1 MLKTIFDILDASTDE
16 LVRIQTALVAIPALG
31 PTNGG
36 QGEAAKAEWLGRYL
50 AAFGG
55 ARVESVD
62 APDPRVESGRRPS
75 LVVRRPGRQART
87 LWLIAHTDVVPTG
100 DLSLWRS
107 DPFELRR
114 EGDLIFG
121 RGVEDNHQ
129 GLTAALLLLRAL
141 ELSCAG
147 TELSLGILLAADE
160 ETGNALGIEHLLRE
174 RPDIFG
180 EDDRVGIPDFG
191 TRAGAASEGAEKRV
205 LCALGEGRGA
215 NRGGGLR
222 FTVEGRQC
230 HASTPQEGVNSLV
243 GASALI
249 LALERLNSVF
259 DRSDPLFDPPS
270 STFAPTKKEANVPN
284 VNTIPGQDV
293 FYLDCRVL
301 PDYPLDDVEQ
311 AVRAICD
318 EVEAERGVRIAFA
331 PVVREQAAPGTPADC
346 EAARL
351 LDAALRAERGIEP
364 RTIGIGGGTVAAAC
378 RKRGR
383 PAVCWSTLLNT
394 AHQPNEH
401 SSIANTIADA
411 RVFARLLMDSGE

>member
-50 AAFGG
+50 AAFCG
-55 ARVESVD
+55 ARVETVD

-114 EGDLIFG
+114 EGDLIYG

-141 ELSCAG
+141 ELSGAG

-180 EDDRVGIPDFG
+180 EDDLVVIPDFG
-191 TRAGAASEGAEKRV
+191 TRDGAAIEVAEKSV
-205 LCALGEGRGA
+205 LW
-215 NRGGGLR
+215 LR

-249 LALERLNSVF
+249 LALDRLNAVF

-311 AVRAICD
+311 AVKAICN

-346 EAARL
+346 EAARR

-364 RTIGIGGGTVAAAC
+364 RTIGIGGGTVAAAF
-378 RKRGR
+378 RKRGL

>member
-1 MLKTIFDILDASTDE
+1 MLKTIFDILDSSTDE
-16 LVRIQTALVAIPALG
+16 LVRIQAALVAIPALG

-36 QGEAAKAEWLGRYL
+36 QGEADKAGWLARYL

-55 ARVESVD
+55 ATVETID

-114 EGDLIFG
+114 EGDLIYG

-129 GLTAALLLLRAL
+129 GLASALLLLRAL
-141 ELSCAG
+141 ELSGAG

-174 RPDIFG
+174 RPGIFG
-180 EDDRVGIPDFG
+180 KDDLVVIPDFG
-191 TRAGAASEGAEKRV
+191 TRDGAAIEVAEKSV
-205 LCALGEGRGA
+205 LW
-215 NRGGGLR
+215 LR

-230 HASTPQEGVNSLV
+230 HASTPEEGINSLV

-249 LALERLNSVF
+249 LALDRLNAVF
-259 DRSDPLFDPPS
+259 GRRDPLFDPPS
-270 STFAPTKKEANVPN
+270 STFAPTKKEPNVPN

-301 PDYPLDDVEQ
+301 PDYPLDDVER
-311 AVRAICD
+311 AVRSICD

-331 PVVREQAAPGTPADC
+331 PVVREQAAPGTPSDC
-346 EAARL
+346 EAARRL
-351 LDAALRAERGIEP
+351 AAALRTERGVEP
-364 RTIGIGGGTVAAAC
+364 RIIGIGGGTVAAAF
-378 RKRGR
+378 RKRGL